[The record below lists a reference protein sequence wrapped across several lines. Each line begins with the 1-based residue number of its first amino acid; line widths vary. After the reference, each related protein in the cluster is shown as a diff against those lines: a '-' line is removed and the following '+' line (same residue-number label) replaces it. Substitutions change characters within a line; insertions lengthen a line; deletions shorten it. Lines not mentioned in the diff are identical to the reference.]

1 MKKFLMIGLLA
12 ALVASSLGCTN
23 MSKTQQGVASGAALG
38 ALGGAGVAAI
48 AGGSAGWG
56 ALTGAG
62 VGGAGRRHHR
72 PRAKQ
77 EQKLVKLC
85 QLRAG
90 LPRPYRAARKRGGL
104 FCSRHSALAVP
115 DFIGAARPCGH
126 TCCNSRQIL
135 RHCARSPTPP
145 TLASGVRSGVPTGVL
160 RVGGACPTIFF
171 GP

>member
-12 ALVASSLGCTN
+12 ALVASGLGQHEQN
-23 MSKTQQGVASGAALG
+23 PAGRSQRRSPGRFGRRGRGRHSRRLG
-38 ALGGAGVAAI
+38 RLGRAYRRRRGR
-48 AGGSAGWG
+48 
-56 ALTGAG
+56 
-62 VGGAGRRHHR
+62 AGRRHHR

-145 TLASGVRSGVPTGVL
+145 TLAAGVRSGVPTGVL